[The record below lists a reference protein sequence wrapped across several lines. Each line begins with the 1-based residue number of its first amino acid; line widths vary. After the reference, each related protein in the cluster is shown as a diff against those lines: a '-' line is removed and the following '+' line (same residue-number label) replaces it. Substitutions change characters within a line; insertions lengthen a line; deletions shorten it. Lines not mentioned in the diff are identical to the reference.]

1 LRALHDAEILTG
13 AAHIT
18 GGGITDN
25 TPRILPKGLGVRID
39 VGSWPVLPMFQLL
52 RKIGNIPEQDW
63 RRTFNLGIG
72 MILVVS
78 KRDLPE
84 ATKMLKK
91 LRERWYQIGEVVRG
105 SGVVYR

>member
-1 LRALHDAEILTG
+1 
-13 AAHIT
+13 
-18 GGGITDN
+18 
-25 TPRILPKGLGVRID
+25 
-39 VGSWPVLPMFQLL
+39 MFQML

-84 ATKMLKK
+84 AAKVLKK

-105 SGVVYR
+105 DGVQYV